1 MIKKTIK
8 IPIFKGDLIFI
19 KYETTAE
26 LDAKYK
32 LNIPYEYVAIV
43 FNDNAKD
50 GYTRYVFAMRQ
61 VSIHQI
67 AHEALHV
74 AQMIMHDRGMERH
87 EVDETEA
94 YLLAWVVEEA
104 EKFFKEYL

>member
-19 KYETTAE
+19 KYETTTE
-26 LDAKYK
+26 LDEKYH
-32 LNIPYEYVAIV
+32 LNIPYEFGAIV
-43 FNDNAKD
+43 FSDNAKD

-61 VSIHQI
+61 VSVHQI

-74 AQMIMHDRGMERH
+74 AQMIMRDRGMERH
-87 EVDETEA
+87 DIDETEA

-104 EKFFKEYL
+104 EKFFRKYL